1 MSIMEQTFDR
11 QEALRALRVA
21 IRSVRRTPIRIPF
34 GDDERFFIEIRIP
47 RFAERLDLQMA
58 AELFLGGYE
67 SSERL
72 LRSLPSVITAFRLPA
87 EDDDGNFVQ
96 AIYNAEPLPD
106 IPVINLTPTDL
117 FSDDSAFNAT
127 PALMTVIIT
136 TLMTLSGR
144 TQDVAAGVNA
154 LLELFP
160 GTNQNSADL
169 LEQGSSG
176 MPGDQ

>member
-34 GDDERFFIEIRIP
+34 GDDDRFFIEIRIP

-72 LRSLPSVITAFRLPA
+72 LRSLPTIITAFRLPA

-96 AIYNAEPLPD
+96 AIYNTEPLPD
-106 IPVINLTPTDL
+106 LPVINLTPTEL

-144 TQDVAAGVNA
+144 TQAVAAGVNA

-160 GTNQNSADL
+160 GANQNSADL

>member
-1 MSIMEQTFDR
+1 MEQTFDR

-72 LRSLPSVITAFRLPA
+72 LEVSAVRSSLRSGFL
-87 EDDDGNFVQ
+87 Q
-96 AIYNAEPLPD
+96 K
-106 IPVINLTPTDL
+106 
-117 FSDDSAFNAT
+117 
-127 PALMTVIIT
+127 MTTEISCRQFT
-136 TLMTLSGR
+136 T
-144 TQDVAAGVNA
+144 
-154 LLELFP
+154 
-160 GTNQNSADL
+160 QNHFQTS
-169 LEQGSSG
+169 QSSI
-176 MPGDQ
+176 